1 MKGSDDKMLRI
12 NVNDVITLHEGD
24 YKGKKIYYIVIYNSL
39 SIPEVY
45 IYDKKKL
52 DMLLRN
58 RTEIN
63 SSEYSLYLSITM
75 ICKTRLSDWRF
86 EPTYKCKARKIDYY

>member
-1 MKGSDDKMLRI
+1 MLRLNI
-12 NVNDVITLHEGD
+12 TDMITLHEGH
-24 YKGKKIYYIVIYNSL
+24 YKGEEIYYIVKYNSL

-63 SSEYSLYLSITM
+63 SSEYNLYLSTAM
-75 ICKTRLSDWRF
+75 ICNTKLSDWRF
-86 EPTYKCKARKIDYY
+86 EPTYKCKARKIDYYY

>member
-1 MKGSDDKMLRI
+1 MLRLNI
-12 NVNDVITLHEGD
+12 ADMITLHEGH
-24 YKGKKIYYIVIYNSL
+24 YKGEEIYYIVKYNSL

-63 SSEYSLYLSITM
+63 SSEYNLYLSITM

-86 EPTYKCKARKIDYY
+86 EPTYKCKARKINYY

>member
-1 MKGSDDKMLRI
+1 MLKLDI
-12 NVNDVITLHEGD
+12 IDVITLHEGH
-24 YKGKKIYYIVIYNSL
+24 YKGEEIYYIVKYGSTYT
-39 SIPEVY
+39 PEVY

-63 SSEYSLYLSITM
+63 SSEYSLYLSTAM
-75 ICKTRLSDWRF
+75 ICKTKLSDRSF
-86 EPTYKCKARKIDYY
+86 EPTYKCKARRINYYY

>member
-45 IYDKKKL
+45 IHDREKL
-52 DMLLRN
+52 DLLLRGRSDISISQYN
-58 RTEIN
+58 T
-63 SSEYSLYLSITM
+63 YLGITM
-75 ICKTRLSDWRF
+75 ICKTKFSDKNF
-86 EPTYKCKARKIDYY
+86 QPTYKTKARRIEYY